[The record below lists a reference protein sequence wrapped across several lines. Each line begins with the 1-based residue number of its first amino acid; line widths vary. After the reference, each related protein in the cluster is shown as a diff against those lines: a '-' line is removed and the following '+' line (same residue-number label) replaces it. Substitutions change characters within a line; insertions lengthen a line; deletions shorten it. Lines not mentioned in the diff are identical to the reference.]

1 MKVTPRD
8 LDFRRMDD
16 SSRPREIQGLKDNDK
31 HVVFVDVI
39 LRIQRNENPWPAI
52 MRGLMELRDNEDVL
66 LVRHNLNAVL
76 LREKFAKCG
85 FASWAEERRI
95 GEWYI
100 YFFRPTAS
108 AGAVAQS
115 AMFTVSS
122 QSALAA
128 GA

>member
-1 MKVTPRD
+1 MKVTPK
-8 LDFRRMDD
+8 DFDYLHD
-16 SSRPREIQGLKDNDK
+16 SSRPREILGLKDDDK
-31 HVVFVDVI
+31 HVIFVDVI

-52 MRGLMELRDNEDVL
+52 MHGLTELRDNEDVL
-66 LVRHNLNAVL
+66 LLRHTFNAVL

-85 FASWAEERRI
+85 FASWAEERRL

-108 AGAVAQS
+108 AGAVVQPVLAAVNS
-115 AMFTVSS
+115 NR
-122 QSALAA
+122 ALAA